1 VTPDR
6 STRCNVL
13 QEHIMTAATLAPPI
27 PHPASA
33 AILSPRP
40 VFHDPARAAL
50 IATVSHE
57 LRSPLSVIMGY
68 VHTLLD
74 GVAWDAGQSRE
85 FLQIIAA
92 SAEKLSVLVADL
104 TDAARMD
111 AGAFQL
117 QREPVRIERIA
128 ARVIANHRVLAPRH
142 YLSVAAAPDLPLAD
156 ADPIRIEQVI
166 TNLVEN
172 AVKYSP
178 SGGTITVRI
187 TTDEG
192 LTVSVIDEGAG
203 IDPATIGHLFEP
215 FYRADGSLERRTH
228 GAGLGLY
235 ICRRL
240 IESHGGH
247 IWAESTPGAGC
258 TFSFTVPTV
267 VSAWEGEAHASGQR
281 ATA

>member
-1 VTPDR
+1 
-6 STRCNVL
+6 
-13 QEHIMTAATLAPPI
+13 MTAATLAPQT
-27 PHPASA
+27 PHPVIAT
-33 AILSPRP
+33 IPNPRP

-74 GVAWDAGQSRE
+74 GVTWDADQSRE
-85 FLQIIAA
+85 FLEIIAA
-92 SAEKLSVLVADL
+92 SAEKLSVLVSDL

-117 QREPVRIERIA
+117 QREPVRLERIA
-128 ARVIANHRVLAPRH
+128 ARVVANHRVLAPCHR
-142 YLSVAAAPDLPLAD
+142 LAVEAAPDLPLVD
-156 ADPIRIEQVI
+156 VDPTRIEQVI

-187 TTDEG
+187 TAEEG

-203 IDPATIGHLFEP
+203 IDPTIIGRLFEP
-215 FYRADGSLERRTH
+215 FYRADGGLERRTH

-247 IWAESTPGAGC
+247 IWAESTAG
-258 TFSFTVPTV
+258 TGSVFTFTVPGV
-267 VSAWEGEAHASGQR
+267 VNTGEAETHVSREHA
-281 ATA
+281 TV

>member
-1 VTPDR
+1 
-6 STRCNVL
+6 
-13 QEHIMTAATLAPPI
+13 MTAATLAPHN
-27 PHPASA
+27 PHPVNA
-33 AILSPRP
+33 ATPGPRP

-74 GVAWDAGQSRE
+74 GADWSTGQSRE

-92 SAEKLSVLVADL
+92 SAEKLSVLVSDL

-128 ARVIANHRVLAPRH
+128 ARVIANHRVLAPCHR
-142 YLSVAAAPDLPLAD
+142 LRVDAAPNLPPAD
-156 ADPIRIEQVI
+156 ADPTRIEQVI

-178 SGGTITVRI
+178 AGSTITVRI
-187 TTDEG
+187 TAESG
-192 LTVSVIDEGAG
+192 LTVRVIDEGAG
-203 IDPATIGHLFEP
+203 IDPAIISRLFEP
-215 FYRADGSLERRTH
+215 FYRADGSLERRTP

-240 IESHGGH
+240 VEAHGGR
-247 IWAESTPGAGC
+247 IWAERAGSAGSI
-258 TFSFTVPTV
+258 FSFTVPV
-267 VSAWEGEAHASGQR
+267 VLSTWEAEPHVSRER
-281 ATA
+281 APA

>member
-1 VTPDR
+1 
-6 STRCNVL
+6 
-13 QEHIMTAATLAPPI
+13 MTAATLAPEI
-27 PHPASA
+27 SLPAIA
-33 AILSPRP
+33 ALPSPRP
-40 VFHDPARAAL
+40 VFHEPARAAL

-74 GVAWDAGQSRE
+74 GGQWDAAQSRE

-117 QREPVRIERIA
+117 QREPVRVERIA
-128 ARVIANHRVLAPRH
+128 ARVVANHRVLAPHHR
-142 YLSVAAAPDLPLAD
+142 LTVEAEPDLPLAD
-156 ADPIRIEQVI
+156 ADPTRIEQVI

-178 SGGTITVRI
+178 AGGAITVRV
-187 TTDEG
+187 TAGDG
-192 LTVSVIDEGAG
+192 LTVGVIDQGAG
-203 IDPATIGHLFEP
+203 IDPALICRLFEP
-215 FYRADGSLERRTH
+215 FYRADGSLERRTQ

-240 IESHGGH
+240 VEAHGGH
-247 IWAESTPGAGC
+247 VWAESTPGAGSV
-258 TFSFTVPTV
+258 FSFTVPAFTG
-267 VSAWEGEAHASGQR
+267 SRERGAA
-281 ATA
+281 